1 MAECEGENNDQ
12 LENCEIK
19 FSIKSG
25 DTKITDVNGNEVTV
39 QPTGDGKYSFV
50 VQATAKNCE
59 CGSATLESTNREPVS
74 VDLTENISDTEQV
87 IYENKP
93 VKDDDG
99 NVVIEEDESDKGLTI
114 YDASSDFEWD
124 GFKSGDGKVTPTSVQ
139 ITFDA
144 EITIYLPNDH
154 DATLKEHEKQHDRI
168 NRKVQEELLEEELR
182 DLTCEIP
189 ADIPKEKV
197 TSKIGDIYRADA
209 MEYLSRFN
217 SFQNQFDDISKDD
230 QGEVIGDAQDQ
241 KEFGDSIISEIESNS
256 N

>member
-1 MAECEGENNDQ
+1 MVQQQ
-12 LENCEIK
+12 LFDSNPPQQPPRYP
-19 FSIKSG
+19 G
-25 DTKITDVNGNEVTV
+25 MPRTD
-39 QPTGDGKYSFV
+39 
-50 VQATAKNCE
+50 
-59 CGSATLESTNREPVS
+59 
-74 VDLTENISDTEQV
+74 
-87 IYENKP
+87 
-93 VKDDDG
+93 
-99 NVVIEEDESDKGLTI
+99 
-114 YDASSDFEWD
+114 
-124 GFKSGDGKVTPTSVQ
+124 KVTPTSVQ

-144 EITIYLPNDH
+144 EIMIYLPNDH

-168 NRKVQEELLEEELR
+168 NRKVQEELLEEELQ

-230 QGEVIGDAQDQ
+230 QGEVIGNAQDQ
-241 KEFGDSIISEIESNS
+241 KEFGDSIISGIEANS